1 MLLTCLKVPP
11 DGALMGLAKVVRHK
25 HGDLLMQHFRNGVSE
40 DSFRGLVDKENGT
53 AFVDC
58 DDGIR
63 SRLGDDTEELGRL
76 LEPLVGCD
84 LSGGFWVPW
93 FRHSSVTN

>member
-11 DGALMGLAKVVRHK
+11 DGPLMGLANVVRHK
-25 HGDLLMQHFRNGVSE
+25 HDDLLMQHLRNGVSE
-40 DSFRGLVDKENGT
+40 DSFRGLVDKESGT
-53 AFVDC
+53 SFVDC

-63 SRLGDDTEELGRL
+63 SRLGDDTEKLGRA

-84 LSGGFWVPW
+84 LSVGFWAPW
-93 FRHSSVTN
+93 FRHSSVTS